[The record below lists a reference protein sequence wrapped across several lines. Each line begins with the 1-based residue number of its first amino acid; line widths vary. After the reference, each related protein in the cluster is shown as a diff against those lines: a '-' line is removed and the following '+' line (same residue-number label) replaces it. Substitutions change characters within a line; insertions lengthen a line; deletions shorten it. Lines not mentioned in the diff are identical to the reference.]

1 MIYVIDDDP
10 SVRAALTRLMT
21 SADLLVCSF
30 AAGEAFLTASQ
41 PTASDCLVIDVQMPG
56 MSGLDVQQRVAQ
68 TGRGVSLI
76 FMTAIDDEQARD
88 QVWRAGAVAYFRKP
102 LDGPALLDTIAFA
115 LCRTIS

>member
-1 MIYVIDDDP
+1 MLDSLDD
-10 SVRAALTRLMT
+10 LTRAVVEHPVMQGA
-21 SADLLVCSF
+21 SP
-30 AAGEAFLTASQ
+30 SQ

-68 TGRGVSLI
+68 TGRGVPII
-76 FMTAIDDEQARD
+76 FMTAIDDEQVRD
-88 QVWRAGAVAYFRKP
+88 QAWRAGAVAYFRKP